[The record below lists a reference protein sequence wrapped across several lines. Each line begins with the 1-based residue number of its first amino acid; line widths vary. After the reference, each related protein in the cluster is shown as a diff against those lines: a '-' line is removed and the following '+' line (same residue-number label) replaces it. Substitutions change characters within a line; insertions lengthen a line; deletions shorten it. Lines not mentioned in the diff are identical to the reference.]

1 MTSKT
6 KKSQTQKKKQTNISR
21 RSSSKIINSASLKE
35 KKVLSNIALD
45 MEKTHE
51 QLIEY
56 NKKGQFKEF
65 LRDVCKLD
73 ILKLRKFCSILKVE
87 ISTSQSYEEICKKI
101 TIDRPDLFKILKNW
115 EKMVN
120 FMAGNFCLSIPVYW
134 LKTGNYKNIPLYL
147 SNLLVGYWASSKSI
161 PAGQI
166 AAAITFLRNNPDLF
180 QISKKISRS
189 YSRSRSQ
196 SRKKSSSRRIS

>member
-1 MTSKT
+1 MPSKT
-6 KKSQTQKKKQTNISR
+6 KKSQTQKKQTNISR
-21 RSSSKIINSASLKE
+21 RISSKIINSVTLKE
-35 KKVLSNIALD
+35 KKVLSDIALD
-45 MEKTHE
+45 MKKTHE

-87 ISTSQSYEEICKKI
+87 ISTSQSYAEICKKI

-134 LKTGNYKNIPLYL
+134 WKTGNYKNIPLYL

-189 YSRSRSQ
+189 YSRSQ
-196 SRKKSSSRRIS
+196 SKKKSNRRSP